1 MKPTEEYKETM
12 KGIGVV
18 TLWILGSPFI
28 LVGFC
33 LWMALSTIWAIL
45 LLASLIASLI
55 IYPLT
60 LGHSLRIWHNVEY
73 STWKFTVWKGL
84 GEEFKEN
91 GND

>member
-1 MKPTEEYKETM
+1 MKR
-12 KGIGVV
+12 V
-18 TLWILGSPFI
+18 TIWLI
-28 LVGFC
+28 
-33 LWMALSTIWAIL
+33 ASTIWAIL